1 MALPEQR
8 TALDARELV
17 VADSTPLGLAA
28 FALPL
33 FLLGGY
39 LADFIPNWVWIGPG
53 VFVGG
58 LVQILAGLW
67 AFRNRDVLA
76 ATAFS
81 IYGGF
86 WLSFLVVGL
95 GGLGSG
101 DGVDI
106 TNGLAWLLIAM
117 TFFTSYLLLA
127 SMRYGAG
134 LFGFFL
140 GLELTQILLVIC
152 LFVAAHREISVGAS
166 GFVSDDG
173 WTKVAGWVAIVTA
186 AVAWLTSAAAVA
198 VGTGGPAWLAP
209 LGRPLAWSR
218 PTRPN

>member
-1 MALPEQR
+1 MAFPEQR
-8 TALDARELV
+8 AALDARELV
-17 VADSTPLGLAA
+17 VADPTPVGLAA

-53 VFVGG
+53 VFLGG

-86 WLSFLVVGL
+86 WLTFLYVGV
-95 GGLGSG
+95 GGNGGRANVAS
-101 DGVDI
+101 
-106 TNGLAWLLIAM
+106 GLAWLLIGL
-117 TFFTSYLLLA
+117 TFFTSYVLLA

-134 LFGFFL
+134 VFGF
-140 GLELTQILLVIC
+140 
-152 LFVAAHREISVGAS
+152 
-166 GFVSDDG
+166 
-173 WTKVAGWVAIVTA
+173 
-186 AVAWLTSAAAVA
+186 
-198 VGTGGPAWLAP
+198 
-209 LGRPLAWSR
+209 
-218 PTRPN
+218 

>member
-1 MALPEQR
+1 MAFPEQR
-8 TALDARELV
+8 AALDARELV
-17 VADSTPLGLAA
+17 VADPTPLGLAA

-39 LADFIPNWVWIGPG
+39 LADFVPNWVWIGPG
-53 VFVGG
+53 VFLGG

-86 WLSFLVVGL
+86 WLTFLYVGV
-95 GGLGSG
+95 GGYGG
-101 DGVDI
+101 GRANVA
-106 TNGLAWLLIAM
+106 NGLAWLLIGL

-152 LFVAAHREISVGAS
+152 LFVAAHREISLGSS

-173 WTKVAGWVAIVTA
+173 WTKLAGWLAIVTA
-186 AVAWLTSAAAVA
+186 AVAWLTSAAGVA

-209 LGRPLAWSR
+209 LGRPLSWSR
-218 PTRPN
+218 PTRPK

>member
-17 VADSTPLGLAA
+17 VADPTPLGLAA

-53 VFVGG
+53 IFLGG

-76 ATAFS
+76 ATTFS

-86 WLSFLVVGL
+86 FLTFLFVGI
-95 GGLGSG
+95 GGYSG
-101 DGVDI
+101 GREDVAS
-106 TNGLAWLLIAM
+106 GLAWLLVGL

-140 GLELTQILLVIC
+140 GLELTQIVLVIC

-166 GFVSDDG
+166 GFVADDG
-173 WTKVAGWVAIVTA
+173 WTKVAGWAAIVTS
-186 AVAWLTSAAAVA
+186 AVAWLTSAAGIAA
-198 VGTGGPAWLAP
+198 STGGPAWLAP
-209 LGRPLAWSR
+209 FGRPLNWSR
-218 PTRPN
+218 PTRTT